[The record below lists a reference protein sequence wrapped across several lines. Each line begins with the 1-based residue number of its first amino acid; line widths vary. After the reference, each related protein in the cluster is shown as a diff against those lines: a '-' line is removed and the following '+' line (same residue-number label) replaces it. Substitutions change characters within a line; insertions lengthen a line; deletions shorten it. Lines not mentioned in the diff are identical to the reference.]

1 MIRRSGREGSKVVQE
16 RLHLQE
22 SSLNVKGGTV
32 PHNVVLNQNKI
43 GKKQKTKGGV
53 AVQKPVKILA
63 LPRRGVG
70 GLTPAK
76 IFWWICHSAQRLT

>member
-1 MIRRSGREGSKVVQE
+1 M
-16 RLHLQE
+16 
-22 SSLNVKGGTV
+22 KGGTV

-63 LPRRGVG
+63 LPRRGG
-70 GLTPAK
+70 GPDPCQDLFGGFD
-76 IFWWICHSAQRLT
+76 IVN